1 MFFLWSPAEEPLQLF
16 PPAERPSG
24 GLIGRQG
31 GDDDFISRALNA
43 NGVNDD
49 DDDDIL
55 PHRTSKN
62 QEHQLLRQGV
72 RKPANHHHQYHQP
85 CHHAFHHLAITFFI
99 TIVIAIILLSITP
112 SAGQTGQGSAQPVK
126 VRTPKREFAAGTTRQ
141 SVCKAPDHLVMKT
154 FAIVAFW

>member
-1 MFFLWSPAEEPLQLF
+1 MMILSF
-16 PPAERPSG
+16 
-24 GLIGRQG
+24 
-31 GDDDFISRALNA
+31 ALNA

-49 DDDDIL
+49 DDEDIL

-62 QEHQLLRQGV
+62 QGHQLLRQGV
-72 RKPANHHHQYHQP
+72 RKPANHHHHYHQP
-85 CHHAFHHLAITFFI
+85 YHHAFHHLTIAFFI

-141 SVCKAPDHLVMKT
+141 SVCKAPDRLIMKT